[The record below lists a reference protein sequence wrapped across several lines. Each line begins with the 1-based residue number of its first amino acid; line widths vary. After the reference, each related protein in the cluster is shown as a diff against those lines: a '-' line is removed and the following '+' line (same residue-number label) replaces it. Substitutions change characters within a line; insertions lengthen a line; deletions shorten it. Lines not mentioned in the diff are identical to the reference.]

1 MNSTVSTPSGVV
13 TTLDERTIRI
23 LIARELG
30 YRLKDITFEWDC
42 SNGTLIGAKVVENP
56 NWQHQ

>member
-1 MNSTVSTPSGVV
+1 MNSVTSTSSGVV
-13 TTLDERTIRI
+13 TTLDERAIRI

-42 SNGTLIGAKVVENP
+42 SNGTVIGVKIVEKP